1 MRNRVHPVLIVL
13 TLVIVVV
20 TVAIVYSRRLPTTAA
35 GPAEVRPMA
44 APMMGTP
51 DIDEVLRIQWI
62 PWFAPE
68 GIRIMNFLPGETP
81 SPLWLMGCQEGD
93 ILVSVNDSP
102 IVGGDLHEAI
112 AELRENGTPFTL
124 GLVRM
129 GREISKE
136 IDRYPELPA
145 AAAQPA
151 QPEGAAPQQ
160 PAQPEGAAPQQPAT
174 PAEPREY
181 LGGLSPA
188 SPSPSRSTE

>member
-13 TLVIVVV
+13 TLVIVLI
-20 TVAIVYSRRLPTTAA
+20 TVAIVYSRRLPTRAA
-35 GPAEVRPMA
+35 EPAEVRSKI

-51 DIDEVLRIQWI
+51 GVDEELGIQWM

-68 GIRIMNFLPGETP
+68 GDRIINFLPGDTP
-81 SPLWLMGCQEGD
+81 SPLWLIGCQQGD

-102 IVGGDLHEAI
+102 IAEVGLHEAL

-136 IDRYPELPA
+136 IDSYPELPPA
-145 AAAQPA
+145 LAQPA
-151 QPEGAAPQQ
+151 QPEAAAPQQ
-160 PAQPEGAAPQQPAT
+160 PT
-174 PAEPREY
+174 SPAEPHEY
-181 LGGLSPA
+181 FGGLSPDRPA
-188 SPSPSRSTE
+188 QPPSPR